1 MLSLIVYMVVT
12 LLIVGLLLWAV
23 DSMPFINAD
32 VKKMIHI
39 LVIVMAVLWL
49 LGVIFPS
56 IGAHFPG
63 RTVVVG

>member
-1 MLSLIVYMVVT
+1 MISLLITMVVT

-23 DSMPFINAD
+23 DAMPWINAD

-49 LGVIFPS
+49 IGAIFP
-56 IGAHFPG
+56 AFHLP
-63 RTVVVG
+63 RP